1 MKIEIPELGNLS
13 PFEAHAV
20 KELAEL
26 KTDMKSL
33 VGNGQPGRV
42 AVLEKRMLK
51 LVIAIVAIA
60 GYVFGPKILTW
71 ALGF

>member
-1 MKIEIPELGNLS
+1 MNIQSPDLGTLT

-26 KTDMKSL
+26 RTDMKSL

-42 AVLEKRMLK
+42 SILEKRVLK
-51 LVIAIVAIA
+51 LIIAVAVIAALS
-60 GYVFGPKILTW
+60 FGPSILAW